1 MSPLFETILGPL
13 VFVLIFQ
20 PFYLLQILPFWNFLE
35 PDRKK
40 FIRNGWL
47 LLFFLDVGL
56 TMGLVRSGV
65 FSSIPRAYWACGYV
79 IWIPQFLLSFLTTRK
94 SVSYTHLTL
103 PTT

>member
-40 FIRNGWL
+40 FIRN
-47 LLFFLDVGL
+47 LFFLDVGL

-65 FSSIPRAYWACGYV
+65 FSSIPRATGPAAISSGF
-79 IWIPQFLLSFLTTRK
+79 PSFC
-94 SVSYTHLTL
+94 
-103 PTT
+103 